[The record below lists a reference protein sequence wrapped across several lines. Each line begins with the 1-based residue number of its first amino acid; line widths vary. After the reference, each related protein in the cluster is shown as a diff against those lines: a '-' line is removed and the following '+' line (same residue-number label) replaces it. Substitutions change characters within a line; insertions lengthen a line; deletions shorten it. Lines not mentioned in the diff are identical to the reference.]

1 MAQEMNTDIQDFIGY
16 IAENLP
22 NGCNGIKCYQCDLG
36 AQNAIY
42 KHLCEAMKTLAGR
55 R

>member
-1 MAQEMNTDIQDFIGY
+1 MAQEMNNDIREFINY

-22 NGCNGIKCYQCDLG
+22 YGCKGIKCYQCDLSVH
-36 AQNAIY
+36 AVSN
-42 KHLCEAMKTLAGR
+42 KHLCSAMKTLAGR

>member
-1 MAQEMNTDIQDFIGY
+1 MAQEMNPEIQELINY

-22 NGCNGIKCYQCDLG
+22 NGCNGIKCYQCDLS
-36 AQNAIY
+36 AHNVAH
-42 KHLCEAMKTLAGR
+42 KALCEAMKTLAGR